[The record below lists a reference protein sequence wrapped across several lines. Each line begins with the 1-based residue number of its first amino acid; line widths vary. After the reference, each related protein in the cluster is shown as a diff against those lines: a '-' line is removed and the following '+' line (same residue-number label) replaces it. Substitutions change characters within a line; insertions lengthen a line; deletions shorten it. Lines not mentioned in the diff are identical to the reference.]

1 MTFSNPGM
9 IMALLL
15 WFVGYIFILN
25 GINLMGKMS
34 PKECGVWNIVISS
47 FMFFCIA
54 LIMIFQLFGE
64 SSWMVAGCVF
74 LFAFTYFMIG
84 MNNVMDMDS
93 RALGYYCLLVALI
106 TPFIAH
112 GNFAIGDWR
121 FGIIWL
127 IWGVAWFIFF
137 LIMALGKTSLA
148 TPVLGWIIVLIGVG
162 TAWAPGYMMLRGWW

>member
-64 SSWMVAGCVF
+64 ASWMVAGCVF

-84 MNNVMDMDS
+84 MNNVLGMDS
-93 RALGYYCLLVALI
+93 KALGYYCLLVALI
-106 TPFIAH
+106 TPFIAQ

-148 TPVLGWIIVLIGVG
+148 TPTLGWVIVLIGIF